1 MNSLKLTLFVCLCFK
16 VIQTE
21 ASSWTAKVPSSI
33 KGLPG
38 SCVVIPCSY
47 DHPDPG
53 KTVTEFNGIWTEA
66 STSQVI
72 YHPVESKIV
81 DPYRQRT
88 ELLGDISQKNCSLK
102 IDPLKSSDHGPFV
115 FRIEIKNYNSYSYVT
130 NKVTITMNNEPDP
143 VNFSVK
149 EEVKEGETVSAS
161 CSVTHSC
168 PAIPPTFTWSH
179 SEKAH
184 VQHQQ
189 LEGGQWKTTS
199 TLSFHPTSA
208 DHNKPLK
215 CNVKYKGGQTQ
226 QKSKNL
232 RVKYAPLNVKV
243 QYKSDVK
250 EGEVVQLKCSSE
262 AHPPAHSYEWHN
274 ETGAKLYQ
282 GNVFMLNVSR
292 RHTGAVYCTANN
304 TEGQGKSKPVQF
316 NMLYAPEVNSTSSCS
331 VNADLVKCRCIV
343 ASEPPSM
350 IHFLLS
356 DKILPSTKIE
366 KNGSFTIGTLQA
378 EFGSYTFVL
387 CLANNTQG
395 NATLMLPVNSNMQSL
410 YIIIAVGVGVTLL
423 IILLT
428 VGVVKKCRGR
438 SGDAPPLHMS
448 TTGARKAVV
457 LPDYAVTKRKEQYDD
472 DVHCS
477 AVYINDTNDAV
488 YDNVET
494 GYDDAVYANM

>member
-232 RVKYAPLNVKV
+232 RVKYAP
-243 QYKSDVK
+243 
-250 EGEVVQLKCSSE
+250 
-262 AHPPAHSYEWHN
+262 
-274 ETGAKLYQ
+274 
-282 GNVFMLNVSR
+282 
-292 RHTGAVYCTANN
+292 
-304 TEGQGKSKPVQF
+304 
-316 NMLYAPEVNSTSSCS
+316 EVNSTSSCS